1 MVNSKFV
8 KTVTF
13 PKGNLN
19 IFYKTG
25 YLTDYLLPEFS
36 IFDILNIELWE
47 HEMRNSPYIIEVKI
61 PFAPNINTGAEHQM
75 SLHGSLVTYC
85 LLTFIEEIQKQQEV
99 TMGKKNNVTFSDI
112 AKYTNF
118 SKTTISRYFNNPDS
132 LTLENQQIISDALVK
147 LNYKENKVARIL
159 ANGKTEF
166 IGIIIPNFYHHY
178 YAEMLN
184 QILITYEKFGY
195 KFLVFVGNENE
206 ERERRYIQELMAY
219 KIEGLIVLSH
229 TISSRELADLQIPIV
244 TIEREDQYVCSV
256 NTDNYM
262 GGIQAT
268 SLLAKHHCD
277 ILIHINSP
285 TSPDLPAYGRI
296 LGFQNTCREQN
307 LNHRI
312 IYKELGSQHEQVKR
326 QLELALNEIEAS
338 YPGLKKGI
346 FISNDT
352 HANVL
357 LNLLVRKYGSLPEDY
372 LIVGFDNSPISAESI
387 IPISTVGQQI
397 DKIAYEAV
405 NLLVEQMNERKKRNP
420 TPLKEPIHKVITPIL
435 IRRETTEK

>member
-1 MVNSKFV
+1 
-8 KTVTF
+8 
-13 PKGNLN
+13 
-19 IFYKTG
+19 
-25 YLTDYLLPEFS
+25 
-36 IFDILNIELWE
+36 
-47 HEMRNSPYIIEVKI
+47 
-61 PFAPNINTGAEHQM
+61 
-75 SLHGSLVTYC
+75 
-85 LLTFIEEIQKQQEV
+85 
-99 TMGKKNNVTFSDI
+99 MGKKNNVTFNDI

-132 LTLENQQIISDALVK
+132 LTLENQKIISDALVK

-178 YAEMLN
+178 YSEMLN
-184 QILITYEKFGY
+184 QILSTYETFGY

-206 ERERRYIQELMAY
+206 ETERRYIQELMAY

-229 TISSRELADLQIPIV
+229 TLSSSELADLQIPIV
-244 TIEREDQYVCSV
+244 TIEREDEHVCSV

-262 GGIQAT
+262 GGVQAT
-268 SLLAKHHCD
+268 CLLAKRNCD

-296 LGFQNTCREQN
+296 QGFQDTCKEQQ

-312 IYKELGSQHEQVKR
+312 IYRELGSQHEQVKS
-326 QLELALNEIEAS
+326 QLENVLKEVNS
-338 YPGLKKGI
+338 NYQGMKKGI

-357 LNLLVRKYGSLPEDY
+357 LNLLVRKYGTLPDDY
-372 LIVGFDNSPISAESI
+372 LIVGFDNSPISTEAI

-397 DKIAYEAV
+397 DKLAFEAV
-405 NLLVEQMNERKKRNP
+405 SLLVEQMNERKKRKP
-420 TPLKEPIHKVITPIL
+420 KPLKEPIHKVITPVL
-435 IRRETTEK
+435 FHRDTT